1 MGGVAFIELAKEEDV
16 KTVREKD
23 GENFTAGGK
32 TRKISIADYE
42 ERRPKQKRKPKE
54 TPKMMMTLRLNQL
67 TKRTMRV
74 SERFTYQI
82 FLSKQPKRT
91 LKVSSKIAEK

>member
-54 TPKMMMTLRLNQL
+54 KQKKSNTKVDDDTKTKPTYEGGRCKDCERKRWRKLYCWRKNQ
-67 TKRTMRV
+67 KN
-74 SERFTYQI
+74 FY
-82 FLSKQPKRT
+82 
-91 LKVSSKIAEK
+91 